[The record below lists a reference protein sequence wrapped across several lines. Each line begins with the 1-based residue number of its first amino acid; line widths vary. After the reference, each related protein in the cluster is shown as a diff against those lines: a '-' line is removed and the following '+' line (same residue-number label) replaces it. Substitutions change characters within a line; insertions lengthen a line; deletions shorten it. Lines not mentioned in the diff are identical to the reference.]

1 MAGLIPQN
9 FVDALLDRIDIVEV
23 VDRRVKLKKTG
34 KNYSALCPFHE
45 EKTPSFSVNPEKQF
59 YYCFGCGAGG
69 NALGFIMDYENL
81 EFPQAVETLAQM
93 AGMEVPREQH
103 SGPARHDQRK
113 LYALMEQ
120 AARFYQQQLRRH
132 PQRAEAVDY
141 LKGRGLSG
149 QIAARFGLGYAPP
162 GRDHLRKALG
172 SDEATRKLLQRAGL
186 LVESESQGG
195 YDRFRQR
202 LIFPIHDQRGR
213 VIAFG
218 GRVLGDALPKYLNS
232 PETEIFHKNREL
244 YGLHRAQQDNRHLQS
259 LIVVEGYM
267 DVIALAQFGITNA
280 TATLGTATNTE
291 HLNKI
296 FRRCAQAV
304 FCFDGDD
311 AGRKA
316 AARALEAAL
325 PVMEDGR
332 QVRFLLLPEGE
343 DPDTLVRKKGAEHFQ
358 SLVENS
364 TPLEQYMFDH
374 LARELDLESM
384 ADRARLSK
392 LALPLL
398 SKMPEGVYRR
408 LMLEELAK
416 RTGLS
421 VEKLPGLTVPAPAY
435 GERAGHA
442 PAAARP
448 GPRKR
453 EPLRQTGAVLR
464 KPAESA
470 LTLLLHQPQLALKLD
485 NLAVLQAI
493 EDEHVQLLVELLQVV
508 RANPEST
515 TPMLQGRWYGTREGE
530 LLNQLAGREQLI
542 PAEDA
547 EGIEKQFSAT
557 IRLLLQHDRRQ
568 MASARVAGIR
578 DKNYV
583 DISAEEKLEI
593 ERELRESRSLEEA
606 RGKDQRGQSH

>member
-81 EFPQAVETLAQM
+81 GFPQAVESLAQM
-93 AGMEVPREQH
+93 AGMEVPRERG
-103 SGPARHDQRK
+103 SGQARHDQRK

-132 PQRAEAVDY
+132 PQRAEAVNY
-141 LKGRGLSG
+141 LKGRGLTG

-162 GRDHLRKALG
+162 GWDNLRKALG
-172 SDEATRKLLQRAGL
+172 ADEATRKLLQRAGL
-186 LVESESQGG
+186 LLESESRGS

-218 GRVLGDALPKYLNS
+218 GRVLGDELPKYLNS

-244 YGLHRAQQDNRHLQS
+244 YGLHRAQQDNRQLQS

-291 HLNKI
+291 HLKKI
-296 FRRCAQAV
+296 FRQCAQAV

-332 QVRFLLLPEGE
+332 QVRFLMLPEGE
-343 DPDTLVRKKGAEHFQ
+343 DPDTLVRKQGAEHFQ
-358 SLVENS
+358 SLLENS
-364 TPLEQYMFDH
+364 TPLEQYLFDH

-398 SKMPEGVYRR
+398 SRMPEGVYRR
-408 LMLEELAK
+408 LMLDELAK

-421 VEKLPGLTVPAPAY
+421 VEDLPGLTDPVPAY

-453 EPLRQTGAVLR
+453 EPLRQTGAALR

-470 LTLLLHQPQLALKLD
+470 LTLLLHQPQLALKVD
-485 NLAVLQAI
+485 DLAALRAM

-530 LLNQLAGREQLI
+530 LLNQLAHRELLI
-542 PAEDA
+542 PAE
-547 EGIEKQFSAT
+547 GVEKEFSAT
-557 IRLLLQHDRRQ
+557 IRLLLQQGRRQ